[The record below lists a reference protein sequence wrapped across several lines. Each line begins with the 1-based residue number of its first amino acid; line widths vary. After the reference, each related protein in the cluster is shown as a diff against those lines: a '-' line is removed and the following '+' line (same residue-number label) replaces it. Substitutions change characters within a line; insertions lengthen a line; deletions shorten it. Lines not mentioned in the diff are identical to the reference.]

1 MTRLAPLL
9 LLTLATPLPAESL
22 RLAVYNIR
30 ELSTAMLT
38 HVGEDG
44 RGLDTQTLA
53 AAEVV
58 KRIRPDVLLVLEI
71 DHDYTGEAPDLEA
84 NARRFVQGYLN
95 VGDNALDFPHVYAG
109 PCNTGIL
116 SGVDLDKD
124 GHTATIADA
133 PGRLYGNDCF
143 GYGNYPGQYSM
154 ALISRVPID
163 TESIRT
169 FREFLWKDL
178 PGNNMPRDWYSP
190 EAVEIFRLSSK
201 SHWDIP
207 ITINGQTIHLLAT
220 HPTPQGFDGPEDR
233 NGARNFDE
241 IKLLVEYING
251 SDALVDDAGQRGGL
265 APDASFVVIGDLN
278 SSPVSGSRYEGMLA
292 IDQLL
297 RHPRVQDTSPI
308 LTSTGALWG
317 REPGPPTF
325 PERHTFGYRK
335 STGQIDYILPSG
347 DIRVLG
353 GGVFWPLPTED
364 FEGALLAEYG
374 SDHRILWLDIALP
387 GEVTPPNPT
396 PR

>member
-1 MTRLAPLL
+1 MKLHFLHPALPLL
-9 LLTLATPLPAESL
+9 LALTTPLRAESF

-38 HVGEDG
+38 RVDEDG

-58 KRIRPDVLLVLEI
+58 KRIRPDVLLILEI
-71 DHDYTGEAPDLEA
+71 DHDYTAETPDLEA
-84 NARRFVQGYLN
+84 NARRFIANYLN

-116 SGVDLDKD
+116 SGVDLDND
-124 GHTATIADA
+124 GHTATVADV
-133 PGRLYGNDCF
+133 PGRLYGNDSF

-178 PGNNMPRDWYSP
+178 PDNNMPRDWYSP
-190 EAVEIFRLSSK
+190 EAVEILRLSSK

-207 ITINGQTIHLLAT
+207 MTINGQTIHVLAT

-241 IKLLVEYING
+241 VKLFAEYING
-251 SDALVDDAGQRGGL
+251 SDALVDDAGRKGGL
-265 APDASFVVIGDLN
+265 APDASFVVMGDLN
-278 SSPVSGSRYEGMLA
+278 SSPVEGSRYNGLLA
-292 IDQLL
+292 IEQLL

-317 REPGPPTF
+317 REPGPPNH
-325 PERHTFGYRK
+325 PERHNFGYRG
-335 STGQIDYILPSG
+335 STVQIDYILPSR
-347 DIRVLG
+347 DIHVLG
-353 GGVFWPLPTED
+353 GGVYWPDPSED
-364 FEGALLAEYG
+364 FKGALLAEYG
-374 SDHRILWLDIALP
+374 SDHRLLWLDIDISESTAKP
-387 GEVTPPNPT
+387 
-396 PR
+396 